1 MIVPENMHQDAPALP
16 DEDERTVIV
25 DRGDDEDERTV
36 IVDRGDDEDERTVIV
51 DRGDDEDE
59 RTVLVDRGD
68 DEDERTVLVD
78 RGDDED
84 ERTVIVDR
92 ADHADHADDDE
103 AADGTAVVDR
113 QHTSVDDGTFVVD
126 RAAHDLEQP
135 LFRPPAP
142 PREKAPLVRRGRRA
156 LRPAPLDPSLVRTAR
171 EAPGPGAVAPYGP
184 RSLPEPSAP
193 PAQLAPTAS
202 ATRVVDGSLPSV
214 EGEARRLSLISV
226 GAVVAASVISV
237 VGLVLLAVLLV
248 G

>member
-1 MIVPENMHQDAPALP
+1 MPESNPQDVPALP

-36 IVDRGDDEDERTVIV
+36 IVDRGDDDDERTVMV
-51 DRGDDEDE
+51 DRG
-59 RTVLVDRGD
+59 
-68 DEDERTVLVD
+68 
-78 RGDDED
+78 DED

-92 ADHADHADDDE
+92 ADADADADEADDE
-103 AADGTAVVDR
+103 ADDGTAVVDR
-113 QHTSVDDGTFVVD
+113 QQTSVDDGTFVVD

-156 LRPAPLDPSLVRTAR
+156 LRPAPLDPSLVRTALD
-171 EAPGPGAVAPYGP
+171 APGPGAVAPYGP

-237 VGLVLLAVLLV
+237 VGLVLLAVLLF

>member
-1 MIVPENMHQDAPALP
+1 MPESNPQDVPALP

-36 IVDRGDDEDERTVIV
+36 IVDRGDDEAESTVIV
-51 DRGDDEDE
+51 DRGDDEAE
-59 RTVLVDRGD
+59 STVIVDRGD
-68 DEDERTVLVD
+68 DEAES
-78 RGDDED
+78 
-84 ERTVIVDR
+84 TVIVDR
-92 ADHADHADDDE
+92 GDEEAD
-103 AADGTAVVDR
+103 DGTAVVDR

-126 RAAHDLEQP
+126 RAAHDREQP

-156 LRPAPLDPSLVRTAR
+156 LRPAPLDPSLVRTAL

-237 VGLVLLAVLLV
+237 VGLVLLVVLLF